1 MSVYVENCKKIYSG
15 NGVAREWGYDF
26 PLPDASYM
34 EVHITGP
41 GGTPVL
47 LTAGYTVN
55 IAAMKVV
62 YPAAADAPAL
72 AEGWKLTLR
81 RVVPLTQPIEL
92 PNQQGRWLA
101 KNTEIGLDRL
111 VMMIQQHNE
120 ILHRSLLFGV
130 DFDGEVDTQNILNM
144 VQFNH
149 DSYPE
154 IVEARNLCVDAKAT
168 VLPARDETL
177 EYRNTAEALVNRAL
191 AASAEAWKANKIYIY
206 PNVVAAPDG
215 FSYRCI
221 STTGVTNEYPPTSP
235 YWCRLLVD
243 LEEFFTWDNEGDL
256 MPEAYPINSSKWS
269 IDADGDIFPIY

>member
-1 MSVYVENCKKIYSG
+1 MTVASDSNKCLYVG
-15 NGVAREWGYDF
+15 NGVTRVWPYSFLLYNAAHLEVWVKRGEAEPVRLERGYALNELERTVTYPVDGTGEA
-26 PLPDASYM
+26 PLSDKDRIILM
-34 EVHITGP
+34 RIV
-41 GGTPVL
+41 PVL
-47 LTAGYTVN
+47 QLLDLVN
-55 IAAMKVV
+55 QGNFFSE
-62 YPAAADAPAL
+62 D
-72 AEGWKLTLR
+72 
-81 RVVPLTQPIEL
+81 IEQNFDL
-92 PNQQGRWLA
+92 
-101 KNTEIGLDRL
+101 L

-177 EYRNTAEALVNRAL
+177 EYKNTAEALVNRAL
-191 AASAEAWKANKIYIY
+191 AASAEAWKANRIYVY

-256 MPEAYPINSSKWS
+256 MPEAYPTQSSKWS